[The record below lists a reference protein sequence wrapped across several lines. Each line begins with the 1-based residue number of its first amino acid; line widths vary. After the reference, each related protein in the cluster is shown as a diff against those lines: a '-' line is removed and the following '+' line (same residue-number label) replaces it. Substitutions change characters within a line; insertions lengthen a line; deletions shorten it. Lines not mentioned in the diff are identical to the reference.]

1 MSSHR
6 YSWKF
11 IVDKTISIMV
21 LNHMILHSHV
31 NPWFGG
37 SIVHFNATLNCGCV
51 ANVEFCFHLGN
62 NAIATEIVGKAI
74 CDIAKGCELF
84 QEYGESALAKHA
96 GFI

>member
-1 MSSHR
+1 
-6 YSWKF
+6 
-11 IVDKTISIMV
+11 MV